1 MIQEVRTSVQAIH
14 RLAPVYREQVI
25 EAYAS
30 SLRAAFIMAAIL
42 SVITVLTTVRLK
54 LPRLGQRK

>member
-1 MIQEVRTSVQAIH
+1 VIEQVRTSVHAIH
-14 RLAPVYREQVI
+14 KLPPLYREQVI

-30 SLRAAFIMAAIL
+30 SLRSTFIMAAIL
-42 SVITVLTTVRLK
+42 STITVLITVRLK